1 MKSNKTTDRCGAQ
14 RGLTLIEMLT
24 AIAVMS
30 VLAGL
35 STGSWT
41 QLVGKMR
48 LQSVSQELAAG
59 VQLARSTAVAR
70 NQAVR
75 LEVQAQAAG
84 TCVVSYTGASGACR
98 CNVNGEPVCEA
109 PAKVVTSHWLP
120 AAGPVVVTA
129 NVASMRFDPT
139 VGTVAPTGTLRASL
153 ADGSAVAQV
162 VNIMGR
168 TRHCSPGASV
178 PGLPAC

>member
-1 MKSNKTTDRCGAQ
+1 MNNHITTARRGAQ

-24 AIAVMS
+24 VIAVMG

-35 STGSWT
+35 STGSWS
-41 QLVGKMR
+41 QSIGNMR
-48 LQSVSQELAAG
+48 LQSVSQALAAD

-84 TCVVSYTGASGACR
+84 ACVVSYTGALGACR
-98 CNVNGEPVCEA
+98 CKAHGEPVCEA
-109 PAKVVTSHWLP
+109 PAKVVASHWLP
-120 AAGPVVVTA
+120 AAGPVAVTA

-139 VGTVAPTGTLRASL
+139 VGTVSPTGTLRASL
-153 ADGSAVAQV
+153 ADGRALAQV

-178 PGLPAC
+178 AGVLAC

>member
-1 MKSNKTTDRCGAQ
+1 MEVNNTTTRGGAQ
-14 RGLTLIEMLT
+14 RGLTLIETLT
-24 AIAVMS
+24 ATAVLS
-30 VLAGL
+30 VVASL

-48 LQSVSQELAAG
+48 LQSVSQELAAD
-59 VQLARSTAVAR
+59 VQLARSTAVAL

-75 LEVQAQAAG
+75 LEVQPQATGA
-84 TCVVSYTGASGACR
+84 CVVAYTGAAGACK
-98 CNVNGEPVCEA
+98 CNASGEPVCEA

-120 AAGPVVVTA
+120 AAGPVTVTA

-139 VGTVAPTGTLRASL
+139 VGTVTPAGTLQASL
-153 ADGSAVAQV
+153 ADGRALAQV

-178 PGLPAC
+178 AGVAAC